1 VPFERPCVHAMSE
14 LRELLELGA
23 SEFEPAPA
31 GWDRLLR
38 RASRRRTYR
47 RATAM
52 VVASA
57 VAIAGIGLVLV
68 AFRSTDRPQPASVVE
83 NGKIAF
89 SKGGPNGGIYL
100 MNADGTGVERLTSDP
115 GDTEPAWSPDGSSL
129 GFVRSEGEKYD
140 IYVMN
145 ADGGAVTRLT
155 TDGASSA
162 PAWSPDGTR
171 IAFARD
177 IPGDQDIYVMDPDGS
192 DVARLT
198 DGPLLEYAPAWSPE
212 GTSIAFSAYAS
223 PPGPVHIYTMSAD
236 GTSRSQITSG
246 NHDDGSPAW
255 SPDGTSI
262 AFVRDS
268 HTIFALDPD
277 GSGLREV
284 IDPGGLTGG
293 LGLTFYPTWSPEGT
307 EIVFQSGPD
316 GSDQRIY
323 VVSVDGTGLHQV
335 GSRGGSDPAWQPIPA
350 NGVSPTPA
358 PVPQENFGLGYAVCG
373 VTSIPITTDQGS
385 ATAFVFTK
393 AGDNGECAAHGDGF
407 AGVDV
412 DDDGAIDAT
421 FGPLEDCFL
430 RCEAF
435 AAPDV
440 NADGISE
447 IAVSTEGADGYG
459 VYLFVVSKTDHPSM
473 DPITLEDPREI
484 GYITLDPLQ
493 FAWVDVAGHFEGAR
507 CETLDNGIATLTIDS
522 GDKLPPNAELRSTT
536 LALDGSTATVVAASK
551 TTMPLSDAP
560 IPTNELCGTPL
571 YNSAANFPNAT
582 AEEG

>member
-1 VPFERPCVHAMSE
+1 MSE
-14 LRELLELGA
+14 LRDLLELGA
-23 SEFEPAPA
+23 SEFEPPPA

-38 RASRRRTYR
+38 RASRRRTHR

-57 VAIAGIGLVLV
+57 VASAGIGFVLV
-68 AFRSTDRPQPASVVE
+68 AFRSTELPQPASVVE

-89 SKGGPNGGIYL
+89 SNGGPNGGIYL
-100 MNADGTGVERLTSDP
+100 MNVDGAGVERLTSDP
-115 GDTEPAWSPDGSSL
+115 GDTEPAWSPDGSRIA
-129 GFVRSEGEKYD
+129 FVRSQGEKYD

-145 ADGGAVTRLT
+145 ADGGAVTRIT
-155 TDGASSA
+155 TDGSSSA
-162 PAWSPDGTR
+162 PAWSPDATR

-177 IPGDQDIYVMDPDGS
+177 VPGDQDIYVMDPDGS

-198 DGPLLEYAPAWSPE
+198 DGPLLEYAPAWSPD
-212 GTSIAFSAYAS
+212 GRSIAFSAYAG
-223 PPGPVHIYTMSAD
+223 PPGPVHIYTLSAD
-236 GTSRSQITSG
+236 GTSRSQITNS

-268 HTIFALDPD
+268 HTIFAVDPD

-323 VVSVDGTGLHQV
+323 VVNVDGTGLHQV

-358 PVPQENFGLGYAVCG
+358 PVPEENFGLGYAVCG
-373 VTSIPITTDQGS
+373 VTSMPITTDQGS
-385 ATAFVFTK
+385 GTAFVFAK
-393 AGDNGECAAHGDGF
+393 AGDNGGCPAHGDGF
-407 AGVDV
+407 AGIDI
-412 DDDGAIDAT
+412 DDDGATDAT
-421 FGPLEDCFL
+421 YGPLEDCFL

-440 NADGISE
+440 NADGVSE
-447 IAVSTEGADGYG
+447 VAVSTEGADGYG
-459 VYLFVVSKTDHPSM
+459 VYLFVVSLTDQPSI
-473 DPITLEDPREI
+473 DPITVEDPQEI
-484 GYITLDPLQ
+484 GYVTLDPLQ

-507 CETLDNGIATLTIDS
+507 CETLDNGTTVLTIDG
-522 GDKLPPNAELRSTT
+522 GDKLPPHARLRSTT
-536 LALDGSTATVVAASK
+536 LALDGSTAMVVAASK

-571 YNSAANFPNAT
+571 YNSAVNFPNAT
-582 AEEG
+582 AKGG